1 MGLREEF
8 ARENGHDRLVAEIP
22 DWVVAALD
30 HVTSE
35 ERAGVFAVVEAFAR
49 HEVEGTILSG
59 PSLDHFYMLHA
70 APELRVIVRREPGAP
85 VEVEDIVRP
94 ATMRTFANAP

>member
-1 MGLREEF
+1 MDLGEEV

-30 HVTSE
+30 HVTPE
-35 ERAGVFAVVEAFAR
+35 ERAGVFAAVEAFAR

-59 PSLDHFYMLHA
+59 PNLDHFYMLRA

-85 VEVEDIVRP
+85 VEVEDIARP
-94 ATMRTFANAP
+94 GAMRTIAGVA